1 MRNYSYTVV
10 DDKVYYRENSAM
22 VHPDLNATAEARI
35 KGMVGLRDCVHRLME
50 AQLQESDDFFQKLSD
65 FIPPAN
71 ALRNAEMAMEDD
83 LNMIDGIINNGPK
96 EEKTLKVPDAPEHL
110 PRPKHRN
117 DPER

>member
-1 MRNYSYTVV
+1 MDVRDQAAILESLYARFNLDRPEDFHGHSLSVSDVIALKQNGRLSCYYT
-10 DDKVYYRENSAM
+10 DSF
-22 VHPDLNATAEARI
+22 
-35 KGMVGLRDCVHRLME
+35 G
-50 AQLQESDDFFQKLSD
+50 FQKLPD

-110 PRPKHRN
+110 PRPKHQN

>member
-1 MRNYSYTVV
+1 MIALKQNGRLSCYYT
-10 DDKVYYRENSAM
+10 DSF
-22 VHPDLNATAEARI
+22 
-35 KGMVGLRDCVHRLME
+35 G
-50 AQLQESDDFFQKLSD
+50 FQKLPD